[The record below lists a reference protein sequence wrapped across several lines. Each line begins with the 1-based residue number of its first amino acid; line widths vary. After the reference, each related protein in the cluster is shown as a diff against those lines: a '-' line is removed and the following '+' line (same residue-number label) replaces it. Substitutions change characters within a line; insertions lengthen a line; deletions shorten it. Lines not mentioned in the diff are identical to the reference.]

1 MTTPLSNSKIRE
13 KIEHIQGNCYGN
25 HKCWF
30 SDMDKKLKEQF
41 DDRDTAESVLCI
53 EQTNA
58 LLQLIEQ
65 VCNESRID
73 ELKQLWNYTQS
84 EIVPEGAKPNDMSD
98 RLHERIQTLT
108 KESES

>member
-1 MTTPLSNSKIRE
+1 MTKDSTPLSNSEI
-13 KIEHIQGNCYGN
+13 
-25 HKCWF
+25 
-30 SDMDKKLKEQF
+30 
-41 DDRDTAESVLCI
+41 
-53 EQTNA
+53 QTNVSELISNFEA
-58 LLQLIEQ
+58 HLLQDHPDPDMTECKYGEDVIDEILQLIEQ

-98 RLHERIQTLT
+98 RLHERIKTLT